1 MLKYNVIVNH
11 VITVYVHIKNK
22 IHVIVITVY
31 IQVKLQHVTVI
42 TVYTHML
49 KLSQKLSTSWKGKMV
64 TEEWT
69 SQRHETKKTA

>member
-1 MLKYNVIVNH
+1 MITYIHVIVIIAHMH
-11 VITVYVHIKNK
+11 VK

-49 KLSQKLSTSWKGKMV
+49 KLSQKLSTS
-64 TEEWT
+64 
-69 SQRHETKKTA
+69 

>member
-31 IQVKLQHVTVI
+31 
-42 TVYTHML
+42 THML
-49 KLSQKLSTSWKGKMV
+49 KLSQKLSTS
-64 TEEWT
+64 
-69 SQRHETKKTA
+69 